1 MEVALWTEANR
12 SYRQQLRMVLKP
24 YLFIFNF
31 YVMNTLADNRV
42 QLLGFLGQEVEL
54 RELAQGYK
62 LARLSLATSEF
73 KKASNGQTERVTT
86 WHNLVAWGQLA
97 VQMSEELAKGQKVF
111 VEGKIV
117 YRQYESKSGEK
128 RSQTD
133 IVVHTF
139 KKMGKEETIEQSASA

>member
-1 MEVALWTEANR
+1 
-12 SYRQQLRMVLKP
+12 
-24 YLFIFNF
+24 
-31 YVMNTLADNRV
+31 MNTLADNRV

-62 LARLSLATSEF
+62 LARLSLATGEF
-73 KKASNGQTERVTT
+73 KKAPNGQTERITT

-128 RSQTD
+128 RSQTE
-133 IVVHTF
+133 IVVHAF